1 MRRVFLKLEGIKG
14 ESRTAR
20 HVGAIEVSGF
30 FWVPKQS
37 PQLGSVRRGRDSIN
51 DLTVIKQSDK
61 TSPFLSFASKV
72 GQSFEGALTVED
84 ISLRRGTV
92 RSKVY
97 ALQSAVVESVKAFKE
112 NEETVTLNCRS
123 IEVVRF

>member
-1 MRRVFLKLEGIKG
+1 MRKVFLKLEGIKG

-30 FWVPKQS
+30 FWIPKQA
-37 PQLGSVRRGRDSIN
+37 PRLAKFGRDSIN
-51 DLTVIKQSDK
+51 DLTVIKQPDE

-72 GQSFEGALTVED
+72 GQNFEGALTVED

-97 ALQSAVVESVKAFKE
+97 ALQSAVVESVKAFGE

-123 IEVVRF
+123 IKVVRF

>member
-1 MRRVFLKLEGIKG
+1 MRKVFLKLEGIKG
-14 ESRTAR
+14 ESQTAR

-30 FWVPKQS
+30 FWIPRQS
-37 PQLGSVRRGRDSIN
+37 PHLAETGHASIN
-51 DLTVIKQSDK
+51 DLTVIKQFDK

-84 ISLRRGTV
+84 ISFRGEKV

-97 ALQSAVVESVKAFKE
+97 ALQSAVVESVKAFGD

-123 IEVVRF
+123 IKVVRS